1 MKKIRYSEFE
11 SIQEVISHFN
21 FKYDESVES
30 QKQQFFD
37 GWKEVVGEK
46 IALVSRPQEVT
57 QNKVLVISCAN
68 SFIANELFLEK
79 NSLLELIQ
87 EKIKEYSFSIVDLKF
102 DYKNWKK

>member
-11 SIQEVISHFN
+11 SIQEVMNQFS

-37 GWKEVVGEK
+37 EWKDIVGEK
-46 IALVSRPQEVT
+46 IALVSKPQELT
-57 QNKVLVISCAN
+57 QNNVLIISCAN

-79 NSLLELIQ
+79 NSLLELIK
-87 EKIKEYSFSIVDLKF
+87 ERTKEYSFSITGLKF